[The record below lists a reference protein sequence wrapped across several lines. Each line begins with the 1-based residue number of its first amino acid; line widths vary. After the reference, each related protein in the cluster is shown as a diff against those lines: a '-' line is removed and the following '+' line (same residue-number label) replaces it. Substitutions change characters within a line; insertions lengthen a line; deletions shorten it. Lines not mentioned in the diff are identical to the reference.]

1 MQQLVIGRI
10 ISSLPTSLL
19 LSEGLFLSSDFPPF
33 HFSISMVHSAI
44 LKYARVLR
52 YTWGRGFL
60 YLFSGSIQLS
70 LLTLHNI
77 IAGIVMILLGLISIY
92 LGRRA
97 STNLNTMSK
106 KINSKDELDKK
117 FATFD
122 RDGDGLL
129 NPREFSLFVK
139 SLGINDMPFDDICH
153 IFTSLDKNYDKRLS
167 LKDIQSWW
175 FKYRYLQR
183 EKGVNMAV

>member
-1 MQQLVIGRI
+1 MSRMNANQYFVAFFLD
-10 ISSLPTSLL
+10 
-19 LSEGLFLSSDFPPF
+19 LSFYVEFPPF
-33 HFSISMVHSAI
+33 HFSISIIHSTI
-44 LKYARVLR
+44 LKYARILR
-52 YTWGRGFL
+52 FTWGRGFL

-70 LLTLHNI
+70 LMTIHNI
-77 IAGIVMILLGLISIY
+77 VAGVILILLGLISIF

-97 STNLNTMSK
+97 STNLSVMSK
-106 KINSKDELDKK
+106 KISTKDELDKK
-117 FATFD
+117 FTIFD

-153 IFTSLDKNYDKRLS
+153 IFTSLDKNYDKKLS
-167 LKDIQSWW
+167 LKDIQVWW

-183 EKGVNMAV
+183 GNRTQMDV